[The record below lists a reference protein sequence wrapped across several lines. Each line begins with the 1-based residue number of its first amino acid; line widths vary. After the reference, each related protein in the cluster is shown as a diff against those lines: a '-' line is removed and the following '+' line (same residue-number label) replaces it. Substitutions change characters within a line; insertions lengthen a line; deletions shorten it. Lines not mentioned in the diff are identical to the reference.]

1 MLNEETIQTLD
12 KILPVV
18 ERVHG
23 EHHPELHQVAEL
35 YNELKAEPSAEVF
48 GKLREVTGDYA
59 VPGDACPTYE
69 KTYQLLKELDEASL

>member
-1 MLNEETIQTLD
+1 MNKEIIENLD

-35 YNELKAEPSAEVF
+35 YTELKEAPSRDIFA
-48 GKLREVTGDYA
+48 KLEEMTGNYA
-59 VPGDACPTYE
+59 VPDDACPTYA
-69 KTYQLLKELDEASL
+69 KTYELLETLDREFA